1 MAGTP
6 HARASFPVTTPETSG
21 SAELPVGQRVARM
34 LREIQEG
41 RRTRRN
47 GDGSPPRFRTDASEP
62 PLVRLLPPERPLQ
75 EVARSAGAV
84 SPEAHAPTVPQP
96 EGRLS
101 KRRARPSSGSSGIRG
116 AGRPNGGDRVVRSA
130 NGGRLAPSLASRT
143 ERPTIPEGSRLTA
156 AEIQAQIRAGRGVR
170 AVAEMAE
177 APVDW
182 VRYLA
187 EPVMAEK
194 AAVLRQVL
202 TARPQRP
209 RAKGPGDPLGRALLL
224 ALRARKVPSPE
235 HVLANGFTA
244 YRRGHGPWRVRLAF
258 RKDGRRY
265 SALWAFDPRTNRI
278 EPRNGLADELGWR
291 RVSPPR

>member
-1 MAGTP
+1 V
-6 HARASFPVTTPETSG
+6 RSG
-21 SAELPVGQRVARM
+21 
-34 LREIQEG
+34 
-41 RRTRRN
+41 
-47 GDGSPPRFRTDASEP
+47 
-62 PLVRLLPPERPLQ
+62 
-75 EVARSAGAV
+75 
-84 SPEAHAPTVPQP
+84 
-96 EGRLS
+96 
-101 KRRARPSSGSSGIRG
+101 
-116 AGRPNGGDRVVRSA
+116 NGGPPPPPV
-130 NGGRLAPSLASRT
+130 PSRR

-170 AVAEMAE
+170 RVAEMAD

-194 AAVLRQVL
+194 AAILSQVL
-202 TARPQRP
+202 KARPERP

-244 YRRGHGPWRVRLAF
+244 YRRGHGPWRVRLSF

-278 EPRNGLADELGWR
+278 EPRNDLADELGWR
-291 RVSPPR
+291 RVSRSR

>member
-1 MAGTP
+1 
-6 HARASFPVTTPETSG
+6 
-21 SAELPVGQRVARM
+21 
-34 LREIQEG
+34 
-41 RRTRRN
+41 
-47 GDGSPPRFRTDASEP
+47 
-62 PLVRLLPPERPLQ
+62 
-75 EVARSAGAV
+75 
-84 SPEAHAPTVPQP
+84 
-96 EGRLS
+96 
-101 KRRARPSSGSSGIRG
+101 
-116 AGRPNGGDRVVRSA
+116 VVRSS
-130 NGGRLAPSLASRT
+130 NGGRLSPSSRT
-143 ERPTIPEGSRLTA
+143 ERPKIPEGSRLTA

-235 HVLANGFTA
+235 HVLANGLTA

-258 RKDGRRY
+258 RKDGRRF

-278 EPRNGLADELGWR
+278 EPRNDLADELGWR
-291 RVSPPR
+291 RISPAR

>member
-1 MAGTP
+1 
-6 HARASFPVTTPETSG
+6 
-21 SAELPVGQRVARM
+21 
-34 LREIQEG
+34 
-41 RRTRRN
+41 
-47 GDGSPPRFRTDASEP
+47 
-62 PLVRLLPPERPLQ
+62 
-75 EVARSAGAV
+75 
-84 SPEAHAPTVPQP
+84 
-96 EGRLS
+96 
-101 KRRARPSSGSSGIRG
+101 
-116 AGRPNGGDRVVRSA
+116 VVRSS
-130 NGGRLAPSLASRT
+130 NGGRLAPSLEART

-194 AAVLRQVL
+194 AAILRQVL

-278 EPRNGLADELGWR
+278 EPRNDLADELGWR
-291 RVSPPR
+291 RVSPARWGPDRTTLEGRPALGEERRFAGRPPDPDQRRAAVVRSSGTRDPAHLVSVGQDAIPGGHRAW

>member
-6 HARASFPVTTPETSG
+6 HARASFPVTPPDTSG

-62 PLVRLLPPERPLQ
+62 PLVRLLPPERPLH
-75 EVARSAGAV
+75 EVARSVGA
-84 SPEAHAPTVPQP
+84 SPEIAAPAQRPP
-96 EGRLS
+96 EGSAS
-101 KRRARPSSGSSGIRG
+101 KRQAPPSSGSSGTRAVRG
-116 AGRPNGGDRVVRSA
+116 SNGGERVVRSS
-130 NGGRLAPSLASRT
+130 NGGRLAPSLEART

-278 EPRNGLADELGWR
+278 EPRNDLADELGWR
-291 RVSPPR
+291 RVSPAR